1 MGKANT
7 AANASLYYEAG
18 QTLVSNVAMTDS
30 GDHKKFTTASAAV
43 WSDRSGFEASVRP
56 DGLITGGVITPD
68 VGTSDSVDVAA
79 LTCYLAGVLTSV
91 DAASVGSLDRPSA
104 SPTGLK
110 IIVSIIVNSS
120 GTLVS
125 LAGTEGASFSTT
137 RGAEGGPPLIT
148 AGAIEIGQVKL
159 NSSTP
164 AEVTAAEIFQVV
176 GSSQERWDYPTWAEY
191 PEGENGGYGYIQLV
205 EALPAVHAGSP
216 ATYKQVYIEYY
227 TPVFAMLD
235 PVSDFIP
242 PETSHS
248 QKSTTVYGGALGSS
262 EASINQGSFRAFLK
276 TGVTENI
283 LTLKNE
289 KLWFKFYPDRNSAPY
304 VLAQGTLGISRT
316 FPAGDSIQANCT
328 VSAVSAAQ
336 ERAS

>member
-30 GDHKKFTTASAAV
+30 GDHKKFTTTAVV
-43 WSDRSGFEASVRP
+43 WSDRSGYEASVRP
-56 DGLITGGVITPD
+56 DGVKTGGVITPD
-68 VGTSDSVDVAA
+68 SGTNDSVGVAA

-91 DAASVGSLDRPSA
+91 DAGSVGSIDRPA
-104 SPTGLK
+104 SSPAGLK
-110 IIVSIIVNSS
+110 KIVSIIVTSA
-120 GTLVS
+120 GALDK
-125 LAGTEGASFSTT
+125 LAGTDGANFSTT

-148 AGAIEIGQVKL
+148 AGAIEVGQIKL
-159 NSSTP
+159 DSSS
-164 AEVTAAEIFQVV
+164 ADEIAADEIFQVV
-176 GSSQERWDYPTWAEY
+176 GSSQERWDYPTWTEY
-191 PEGENGGYGYIQLV
+191 PEGESGGYGYAEFV
-205 EALPAVHAGSP
+205 EALPAIHAGSP
-216 ATYKQVYIEYY
+216 ATYKQVYIQYY
-227 TPVFAMLD
+227 TPVWAMQD

-262 EASINQGSFRAFLK
+262 EASINQGSFKAYLK
-276 TGVTENI
+276 TGVTENL
-283 LTLKNE
+283 LTFKDE

-304 VLAQGTLGISRT
+304 ILAQGTLGVART

-328 VSAVSAAQ
+328 ISAVSAAQ